1 MKKIRYYLDTT
12 PASDSV
18 DTEGQAKGAA
28 LVEKVLK
35 HFRTKE
41 ASEHY
46 FSKYSGEY
54 IDGINYRKDEQGLYV
69 ETDNFLNGVPPRF
82 TEAELPISMV
92 TVYDTAATGMPQFGI
107 YELEGVSAIVDPY
120 NERRQAGRGGFDND
134 QIWADV
140 PGWRIRVQGKN
151 LESVV
156 DLYRKFRSGQ
166 IKPTEAWDD
175 MAFVVK
181 ELQTEVQRLHD
192 VLLSAS
198 QEQSEAATA
207 SN

>member
-1 MKKIRYYLDTT
+1 MKIRFYLDTT

-18 DTEGQAKGAA
+18 DTEGPAKGAT
-28 LVEKVLK
+28 LVEKVIN

-46 FSKYSGEY
+46 FSKFSGEDV
-54 IDGINYRKDEQGLYV
+54 DGLTFRKDEQGLYV
-69 ETDNFLNGVPPRF
+69 ETDNFLNGVPLRF
-82 TEAELPISMV
+82 IEAELPISMV
-92 TVYDTAATGMPQFGI
+92 TVYDTATTGMPQFGI
-107 YELEGVSAIVDPY
+107 YEVDGASAIVDPY
-120 NERRQAGRGGFDND
+120 NERRQAGQGGFGND
-134 QIWADV
+134 QLWADV
-140 PGWRIRVQGKN
+140 PGWRIRVQGKD

-181 ELQTEVQRLHD
+181 ELQAEIQRLHD
-192 VLLSAS
+192 ALVSAS
-198 QEQSEAATA
+198 QEQAEPASA